1 MRIQRVFVRR
11 LVAVIVL
18 AAATVCLSGP
28 AAAACRDLVVQSAGY
43 TVCSFDP
50 KTEEIRV
57 YHSDPKGKPFSG
69 FDALVRQLWEERH
82 YLVFATNGGMYH
94 DDLSP
99 VGLFVEYGIERRP
112 ISTKAG
118 WGNFH
123 LLPNGVFSVKDGKAA
138 ITESRRYARRH
149 VADDYA
155 TQSGPMLV
163 IDGVLHPKFL
173 PDSDSFKI
181 RNGVG
186 VDRGRQGPFRHLE
199 HACALLRFRPPLPR
213 YARLPE
219 RALSRRDD
227 SSAYIPERWAGA
239 TGSFRSAPSSRVI
252 GTVPQLSSSSGRTP

>member
-1 MRIQRVFVRR
+1 MRIQRVFARR
-11 LVAVIVL
+11 FVAAIML
-18 AAATVCLSGP
+18 AAATACLSGP
-28 AAAACRDLVVQSAGY
+28 AMAACRDLVVENGGY

-57 YHSDPKGKPFSG
+57 YHSDPAGRPFSG

-82 YLVFATNGGMYH
+82 YLVFGTNGGMYH

-99 VGLFVEYGIERRP
+99 VGLFVEYGVERRP

-123 LLPNGVFSVKDGKAA
+123 LLPNGVFSVTDGKAA
-138 ITESRRYARRH
+138 ITESLRYARRRPE
-149 VADDYA
+149 ADYA

-163 IDGVLHPKFL
+163 IDGALHPKFL

-186 VDRGRQGPFRHLE
+186 VDRDGKVHFVISNTPV
-199 HACALLRFRPPLPR
+199 RF
-213 YARLPE
+213 YDFARLFRDTLGCPN
-219 RALSRRDD
+219 ALYLDGTI
-227 SSAYIPERWAGA
+227 SSAYIPERGRRDRLFPLGPIIA
-239 TGSFRSAPSSRVI
+239 VI
-252 GTVPQLSSSSGRTP
+252 GTVPQRSSGSGRTP